1 MDLGRGFLKT
11 SLTNDIVLN
20 YCFLK
25 SSIASKKYFLNLHQ
39 LRIPSN
45 SAPNY
50 FFMATKNTLKLQLS
64 IMMFLQF
71 FIWGGF
77 FVTMGTYLLEV
88 FQDQESINSIIG
100 YSYATHNWAALL
112 APLFVGLIADRF
124 MNAEKLNGICHLL
137 GAGLLWWASS
147 IHEPRMFI
155 WAMFAFFMLYMP
167 TLALVNTIAFSNI
180 KNPYKEFP
188 AIRVWG
194 TIGWIFAGF
203 IVAQTI
209 LGFVEIPLMS
219 ILTGIDNIQVTNIP
233 LKMCAGLSLLYGIY
247 SFTLPATPPKAKGE
261 AFSLGKALG
270 LDAINLLKERNFAIF
285 ALASFLISIPLAF
298 YYARTNDFIAAVA
311 FGEQSA
317 SFMAIGQIS
326 EVLFML
332 LVPVLLLKFGVKRM
346 LIIGMAAWA
355 LRYLIFASFPAVSGL
370 LIFGIALHG
379 VCYDFFFVTG
389 QLYVDK
395 KAPANIRASAQGLFA
410 LLTYGAGMLIGNYLL
425 GYWGDYIMLDGTSAS
440 GWQSGAFSFWIMPS
454 VLALVVLLFFASTF
468 KSEHSKNTQI
478 GQETID

>member
-1 MDLGRGFLKT
+1 MTALKWRL
-11 SLTNDIVLN
+11 SL
-20 YCFLK
+20 
-25 SSIASKKYFLNLHQ
+25 
-39 LRIPSN
+39 
-45 SAPNY
+45 
-50 FFMATKNTLKLQLS
+50 
-64 IMMFLQF
+64 MMFLQF

-77 FVTMGTYLLEV
+77 FVTMGTYLLEA
-88 FQDQESINSIIG
+88 FQGEESINSIIG
-100 YSYATHNWAALL
+100 RSYATHNWAALL

-124 MNAEKLNGICHLL
+124 VNAERLNAICHLA
-137 GAGLLWWASS
+137 GAGLLWYASVVS
-147 IHEPRMFI
+147 EPSVFI
-155 WAMFAFFMLYMP
+155 WIMFGYFMLYMP

-188 AIRVWG
+188 SIRVWG
-194 TIGWIFAGF
+194 TIGWIIAGF

-209 LGFVEIPLMS
+209 LGFINIPLMEL
-219 ILTGIDNIQVTNIP
+219 ITGQSNVQSTNIP
-233 LKMCAGLSLLYGIY
+233 LKMCAILSLIYGIY

-261 AFSLGKALG
+261 SFSLGKALG
-270 LDAINLLKERNFAIF
+270 LDAIKLMKERNFGVF

-298 YYARTNDFIAAVA
+298 YYARTNDFIAAMS

-317 SFMAIGQIS
+317 AFMAIGQIS

-355 LRYLIFASFPAVSGL
+355 LRYFIFASFPEVSGL
-370 LIFGIALHG
+370 LILGIALHG

-395 KAPANIRASAQGLFA
+395 KAPDHIRASAQGLFA

-425 GYWGDYIMLDGTSAS
+425 GWWGDQINLEGSTAS
-440 GWQSGAFSFWIMPS
+440 GWQNSAFAFWILPAAIAVI
-454 VLALVVLLFFASTF
+454 VLIFFMSTF
-468 KSEHSKNTQI
+468 KSEKQTSLKSA
-478 GQETID
+478 